1 MGLENLQN
9 VANSFASTFNFNTS
23 PLSTILITAGFVILI
38 LLLIGLGI
46 YGLVKFARV
55 LPSLTVKQFLVV
67 MIAFAVFLIL
77 LGIIIP

>member
-1 MGLENLQN
+1 MGLESLQN
-9 VANSFASTFNFNTS
+9 VANNFASVFHFNTS
-23 PLSTILITAGFVILI
+23 PLSTALITAGFVILL

-46 YGLVKFARV
+46 YGLVKFAKI

-77 LGIIIP
+77 LGVIIP